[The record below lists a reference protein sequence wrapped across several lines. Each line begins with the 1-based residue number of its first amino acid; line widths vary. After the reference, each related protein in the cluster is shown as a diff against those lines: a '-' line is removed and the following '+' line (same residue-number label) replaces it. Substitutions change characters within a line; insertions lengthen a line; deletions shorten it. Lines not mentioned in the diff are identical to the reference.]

1 MAQTP
6 CSPSPI
12 ERYVT
17 ALGGSR
23 PIRKI
28 LIANNGI
35 AAVKAIRSIR
45 RWAYE
50 TFGDERTLSFVAMAT
65 PEDVTANAEY
75 VRMADV
81 WTSVPGGANNRNF
94 ANVAL
99 IADLASRFSCD
110 AVWAGWGHAS
120 ENPALPAALQSIGV
134 VFLGPPPESMHA
146 LGDKIASTI
155 IAQSAG
161 VPTVAWSGLGLTVNY
176 AADGGVP
183 SDVYKKACIVDPEHA
198 RRAAKQC
205 GYPLV
210 VKASEGGGGK
220 GIRVV
225 RDEHGI
231 STAYRQVAGEVP
243 GSPIF
248 LMRLVENARHLE
260 VQVVADEYG
269 DAMAFYGRDCSVQR
283 RHQKII
289 EEGPVVAAPAHVWKR
304 LEEAAVALAKEV
316 GYIGAGTVE
325 YLYKGDKEAGEFY
338 FLELNPRLQVEH
350 PVTEWITGVNLPA
363 LQLHV
368 GMGIPLRNVAA
379 VRKFLGL
386 PDLKIVED
394 CHSHSTVPLPL
405 TSPVRA
411 ALPKPTSEI
420 SSDATKYLSLSPVPP
435 QGHVIACRVT
445 AENPDEGFQPTS
457 GVIQELTFRNT
468 PNVWGYF
475 SVGASGGVHEFADS
489 QFGHLFAWGETREAS
504 RRCLVLALKE
514 LSIRGDIRTTVEYL
528 IKLLE
533 MEAFRENKF
542 DTSWLDTLIAE
553 KVVAEKPP
561 TDVAVVIGAVC
572 RAHMHF
578 TEKAEAFIKCLERGQ
593 LPPIDRSLVVFP
605 VELIYDDVKYCFEVT
620 RADMSA
626 LRVRLADQPKGKET
640 NRSVLAD
647 VRALGDG
654 GKLVLADGRSHV
666 CYMREEPTG
675 LRMSVNG
682 KTCLFPKEYDPT
694 LLTSSVSGK
703 LIRFLVSNE
712 DRIKAGQAFAELEVM
727 KMYLTLSA
735 PESGKI
741 LLVAAEGSSVETGD
755 LLAHLELDDPSKVRR
770 SEKFKGNLPNFADP
784 QITGAKPHQ
793 RFNAAIREVRHL
805 LQGFDARLDSMED
818 LMNSFD
824 DIRVCAGEVRE
835 TLSSLMGRVPSS
847 LAEKVNSELNTML
860 QQANDSDVE
869 MDVNINKLS
878 SCFSLHTISEGSVKD
893 SWAAQSKC
901 ISGTMR
907 RILIFCQGVPEASEL
922 KEVAS
927 KYVNGSIFAASV
939 SGLLDHYLEIEK
951 HFAQQTGTLADVL
964 FALRDGFKN
973 DLSKVLH
980 IAASHIRLREKND
993 CLLRFLDLLA
1003 RPAQVAVLAEENP
1016 QTLEFREKLLELSQL
1031 NGSEYSDIAL
1041 RARLMLADLR
1051 RPQFQQ
1057 QREKIGRILLTAASH
1072 PSEEREDELQQLIS
1086 MRGSV
1091 LDVLLSFI
1099 LPTNDERRDPL
1110 VRSIAIE
1117 AHVLRSYQAYEVQS
1131 FVEDTLGLQRS
1142 PDCLTAHWKF
1152 RLLRGGEGSASPAVS
1167 RLDMSQQRAN
1177 ALRMGLTSFDS
1188 ADDLRSVRGSEGAV
1202 GEPFRYGLLAVFKNW
1217 DAMKQQFD
1225 DILDAFSTT
1234 RDWSGSSEVNVV
1246 TIMLRWDT
1254 SAPQF
1259 AEGSPLDANKSRN
1272 YFASEADI
1280 SHHLS
1285 KFCRSERS
1293 RKALA
1298 TKIGIKAFTF
1308 IVAPPSSSEPLT
1320 SPSFYTFRV
1329 KDDFREDPIYR
1340 HIDPPMAFQLELSR
1354 LSNFDITRFDYPNRA
1369 IHVFYAQDKAVSNN
1383 THSRKPPVPATAVKP
1398 KQVEKGNSS
1407 SEKLVPPSS
1416 MQLKLP
1422 RGLSTVLAGKV
1433 SSDGLGH
1440 SNQAERDVDARFFVR
1455 AVVRHADVISNPR
1468 DGSAVSIPEA
1478 ERTFIDALDAVEMAR
1493 CDRRLKRTDFNHIFL
1508 NVIPPVTVDIDDV
1521 EAICKRMFQRFA
1533 TRCWSLCVFAV
1544 EIRIC
1549 AVVALKSD
1557 ASSVIPLRF
1566 LLFNPTGHDLKVES
1580 YLESVEP
1587 ETGQEKILSVS
1598 QDQPGSLH
1606 GNLLSKPYPVMDRVQ
1621 RKRVVA
1627 QAMDTTYVYDF
1638 LQIFN
1643 KQLQHMWRR
1652 YSEDRLLGGFHRHKA
1667 PSTFVESKE
1676 LLLALP
1682 SPRSEVELEEHELV
1696 ETDRPAGLNDV
1707 GVVVWRCTFRTP
1719 AYPDGREV
1727 LLIANDITFKSGSF
1741 GPAEDWLFLAA
1752 SKYARKRGI
1761 PRIYLAANSGARI
1774 GVAEEIRDVLQVDWV
1789 DPSNPMKGF
1798 NYLAVRDEDLNTI
1811 GQFIRTGKRLSDD
1824 LLEVTD
1830 IIGCEHGLGVENLM
1844 GSGLIAGETSRA
1856 YDEIFTLSYVC
1867 SRSVGIGAYLV
1878 RLGQR
1883 VIQKKSLAP
1892 IILTGFSA
1900 LNKVLGHSVYLS
1912 NDQLG
1917 GSKVMHPNG
1926 VTHTVVDS
1934 DAEGVNA
1941 ILQWLSYVPKRQG
1954 DQLPIIESRD
1964 PVQRYIE
1971 VAPPGDGQPYD
1982 PRCKLIGG
1990 EHVRVAGQKRFF
2002 SGLFD
2007 KDSWKEYLDG
2017 WAKTVVVGRARLGGI
2032 PTGVI
2037 AVETRC
2043 IEKKIP
2049 ADPASPD
2056 SHESILTQ
2064 AGQVWY
2070 PDSAAKTAQAIR
2082 DFDREG
2088 LPLFV
2093 LANWRGFSGGMRDM
2107 FDEVLKSGSEI
2118 VDALRCYNQ
2127 PIFVYIP
2134 PRAEVRGGA
2143 WVVLDTLINPA
2154 MIEMYADINC
2164 RGGVLEPEG
2173 TVDVKY
2179 RRRHLLKTMHQ
2190 LDDKLVQLDTE
2201 LCGSMAPGNI
2211 LNKDRK
2217 QAIQEQIYA
2226 RESELLPVYRSV
2238 ATAFCDLHDTPVRL
2252 AEKGAIRRVVRWE
2265 EARSYFYWR
2274 LRRRLAEE
2282 RVRQRIATA
2291 DPALTR
2297 NEVTALLLKWAG
2309 DHRMERQIVGQ
2320 NNGFSDAE
2328 REDDREYDDDDDD
2341 NDDNSFDTDD
2351 RWVVQW
2357 LEVEEDAI
2365 SKRVDKI
2372 RTNRIAN
2379 EVAEAGKESREGL
2392 LNGIETTLR
2401 NCEPGERTK
2410 LVDALES
2417 KIRLVTS
2424 TKGAM
2429 SLSSSLGLL
2438 TRLGRLGWDR
2448 ERFVSSSEGD
2458 IDDSLSPEAT
2468 INKNN
2473 NGKTSPWPQGHTG

>member
-1 MAQTP
+1 MTNVP
-6 CSPSPI
+6 GSPSPI
-12 ERYVT
+12 DRYVT

-50 TFGDERTLSFVAMAT
+50 TFGDEHALSFVAMAT

-81 WTSVPGGANNRNF
+81 WTSVPGGSNNRNF

-99 IADLASRFSCD
+99 IADLAFRFSCD

-120 ENPALPAALQSIGV
+120 ENPALPAALKAIGV
-134 VFLGPPPESMHA
+134 VFLGPPRESMHA

-176 AADGGVP
+176 ANDGGVP
-183 SDVYKKACIVDPEHA
+183 SEVYKKACIVDPEHA

-248 LMRLVENARHLE
+248 LMRLVESARHLE

-269 DAMAFYGRDCSVQR
+269 DAIAFYGRDCSVQR

-325 YLYKGDKEAGEFY
+325 YLYKGDTEGGEFY

-368 GMGIPLRNVAA
+368 GMGVPLRKVAA

-386 PDLKIVED
+386 PALTTSENQQA
-394 CHSHSTVPLPL
+394 HSSFPISVA
-405 TSPVRA
+405 SPVRA
-411 ALPKPTSEI
+411 VFPKPTPEI
-420 SSDATKYLSLSPVPP
+420 SNDEPEDLPLSPVPP

-457 GVIQELTFRNT
+457 GAIQELTFRNT

-533 MEAFRENKF
+533 MEAFRENNF

-578 TEKAEAFIKCLERGQ
+578 TERAESFIKCLERGQ

-620 RADMSA
+620 RSDVSA
-626 LRVRLADQPKGKET
+626 LRVRLADQPKQGET

-675 LRMSVNG
+675 LRMSING

-712 DRIKAGQAFAELEVM
+712 DRIRAGQAFAELEVM

-741 LLVAAEGSSVETGD
+741 LLVAAEGSSVEVGD
-755 LLAHLELDDPSKVRR
+755 LLAHLELDDPTKVRR

-784 QITGAKPHQ
+784 QITGTKPHQ
-793 RFNAAIREVRHL
+793 RFSTAIREVRHL

-818 LMNSFD
+818 LMNCFD
-824 DIRVCAGEVRE
+824 DARVCAGEVRE
-835 TLSSLMGRVPSS
+835 TLSSLMGRVPSG
-847 LAEKVNSELNTML
+847 LAERVDSELNTML
-860 QQANDSDVE
+860 QQTSGSDVKSDGNAE
-869 MDVNINKLS
+869 ILT
-878 SCFSLHTISEGSVKD
+878 SCFSLHNTSKGSVKD
-893 SWAAQSKC
+893 SWVAQSDS
-901 ISGTMR
+901 ISKAMR
-907 RILIFCQGVPEASEL
+907 QILTLCQGVSEASEL

-927 KYVNGSIFAASV
+927 KFSNGSIFAASV
-939 SGLLDHYLEIEK
+939 SSLLDHYLDIEK

-964 FALRDGFKN
+964 LALRDGFKN

-980 IAASHIRLREKND
+980 ITTSHIRLKEKNE
-993 CLLRFLDLLA
+993 CLLRFLELLA
-1003 RPAQVAVLAEENP
+1003 RPASAAILAEENP
-1016 QTLEFREKLLELSQL
+1016 QTIEFREKLLELSQL

-1057 QREKIGRILLTAASH
+1057 QREKIGQVLLTAASH
-1072 PSEEREDELQQLIS
+1072 PPEEREDELQQLIS
-1086 MRGSV
+1086 MKGSV

-1099 LPTNDERRDPL
+1099 LPTNDSRRDPL
-1110 VRSIAIE
+1110 VQSIAVR
-1117 AHVLRSYQAYEVQS
+1117 AHVLRSYQAYEVQH
-1131 FVEDTLGLQRS
+1131 FVEDSMGLQSS
-1142 PDCLTAHWKF
+1142 PDCLTAHWSF
-1152 RLLRGGEGSASPAVS
+1152 RLLRGGEAPTSPSVA
-1167 RLDMSQQRAN
+1167 RLDTNQQTAN

-1188 ADDLRSVRGSEGAV
+1188 ADDLRNVRGAEGV
-1202 GEPFRYGLLAVFKNW
+1202 TGEPFRHGLLAVFKNW
-1217 DAMKQQFD
+1217 DSMEQQFD
-1225 DILDAFSTT
+1225 DVLEAYTTT
-1234 RDWSGSSEVNVV
+1234 RDWSGSCEVNVV

-1254 SAPQF
+1254 SAPQVS
-1259 AEGSPLDANKSRN
+1259 EGPSLEATKGRN

-1285 KFCRSERS
+1285 KFCCADRS

-1298 TKIGIKAFTF
+1298 SKIGIKAFTF
-1308 IVAPPSSSEPLT
+1308 IVAPPPSSELLT
-1320 SPSFYTFRV
+1320 YPSFYTFRV
-1329 KDDFREDPIYR
+1329 KDNFREDPIYR

-1354 LSNFDITRFDYPNRA
+1354 LSNFVITRFDYPNRA
-1369 IHVFYAQDKAVSNN
+1369 IHVFYAQDKAVSGNV
-1383 THSRKPPVPATAVKP
+1383 HSKKPPVPGTGARL
-1398 KQVEKGNSS
+1398 KQ
-1407 SEKLVPPSS
+1407 SEKQTDLNEGVAPPHSL
-1416 MQLKLP
+1416 QRK
-1422 RGLSTVLAGKV
+1422 RGLSTFLVGKV
-1433 SSDGLGH
+1433 SSDGLSYSH
-1440 SNQAERDVDARFFVR
+1440 QAERDVDARFFVR
-1455 AVVRHADVISNPR
+1455 AVVRHADVISHPR

-1478 ERTFIDALDAVEMAR
+1478 ERAFIDALDAVEMAR

-1508 NVIPPVTVDIDDV
+1508 NVIPPVAVDIDDV
-1521 EAICKRMFQRFA
+1521 EAICRRMFQRFA

-1557 ASSVIPLRF
+1557 ASSIIPLRF

-1580 YLESVEP
+1580 YLESVDP

-1598 QDQPGSLH
+1598 QDQLGSLH

-1643 KQLQHMWRR
+1643 KQLRQMWHR
-1652 YSEDRLLGGFHRHKA
+1652 YSQDRLLGGFHRHKA
-1667 PSTFVESKE
+1667 PTTFVESKE
-1676 LLLALP
+1676 LLLTL
-1682 SPRSEVELEEHELV
+1682 RSSERGDGSEEQELI

-1707 GVVVWRCTFRTP
+1707 GVVAWRCIFRTP

-1727 LLIANDITFKSGSF
+1727 LLIANDITFRSGSF

-1774 GVAEEIRDVLQVDWV
+1774 GVAEEVREVLQVDWV

-1798 NYLAVRDEDLNTI
+1798 NYLAVRDEDLKTI

-1830 IIGCEHGLGVENLM
+1830 VIGCEHGLGVENLM
-1844 GSGLIAGETSRA
+1844 GSGLIAGETSKA

-1900 LNKVLGHSVYLS
+1900 LNKVLGHNVYLS

-1926 VTHTVVDS
+1926 VTHSVVGS
-1934 DAEGVNA
+1934 DVEGVNA
-1941 ILQWLSYVPKRQG
+1941 ILQWLSFVPKRQG
-1954 DQLPIIESRD
+1954 DPLPIIESRD
-1964 PVQRYIE
+1964 SVQRCIE
-1971 VAPPGDGQPYD
+1971 VAPPCDGQPYD
-1982 PRCKLIGG
+1982 PRHKLIGG
-1990 EHVRVAGQKRFF
+1990 EYVRMASQKRFL

-2043 IEKKIP
+2043 IEKRIP

-2107 FDEVLKSGSEI
+2107 FDAVLKSGSEI
-2118 VDALRCYNQ
+2118 VDALRCYKQ

-2134 PRAEVRGGA
+2134 PRGEVRGGA

-2154 MIEMYADINC
+2154 MIEMYADENC

-2190 LDDKLVQLDTE
+2190 LDTKLAQLDTE
-2201 LCGSMAPGNI
+2201 LGGSIAQGNI
-2211 LNKDRK
+2211 LSEDRK
-2217 QAIQEQIYA
+2217 QAIQEEIYA

-2265 EARSYFYWR
+2265 EARSFFYWR

-2282 RVRQRIATA
+2282 RVRQRIARA
-2291 DPALTR
+2291 DPVLTR
-2297 NEVTALLLKWAG
+2297 NEVTTLLLKWAG
-2309 DHRMERQIVGQ
+2309 DHRMERRIVGQ
-2320 NNGFSDAE
+2320 TNGYPDAG
-2328 REDDREYDDDDDD
+2328 REDDKEYDDD
-2341 NDDNSFDTDD
+2341 DDNSFDTDD

-2357 LEVEEDAI
+2357 LEVEEDVI

-2372 RTNRIAN
+2372 RTSRIAN
-2379 EVAEAGKESREGL
+2379 EVAEAGTESREGL
-2392 LNGIETTLR
+2392 LNGIETALR
-2401 NCEPGERTK
+2401 NCDPVERTN
-2410 LVDALES
+2410 LVGAIES
-2417 KIRLVTS
+2417 KIKLVTS
-2424 TKGAM
+2424 SKGTM

-2448 ERFVSSSEGD
+2448 ERFVVASDGGASDGVSRDANSSSKSNIEK
-2458 IDDSLSPEAT
+2458 LS
-2468 INKNN
+2468 N
-2473 NGKTSPWPQGHTG
+2473 

>member
-1 MAQTP
+1 MTNAPAAQCRIDT
-6 CSPSPI
+6 
-12 ERYVT
+12 YVN

-50 TFGDERTLSFVAMAT
+50 TFGDERAVLFVAMAT
-65 PEDVTANAEY
+65 PEDVAANAEY

-120 ENPALPAALQSIGV
+120 ENPALPAALKSIGV
-134 VFLGPPPESMHA
+134 VFLGPPQESMHA

-161 VPTVAWSGLGLTVNY
+161 VPTVAWSGIGLTVNY

-183 SDVYKKACIVDPEHA
+183 SDVYNKACVIDPEHA

-225 RDEHGI
+225 RDEHSI

-248 LMRLVENARHLE
+248 LMRLVESARHLE

-269 DAMAFYGRDCSVQR
+269 DALAFYGRDCSVQR

-289 EEGPVVAAPAHVWKR
+289 EEGPVVAAPDHVWKR

-325 YLYKGDKEAGEFY
+325 YLYKGNPDGGEFY

-363 LQLHV
+363 LQLHI
-368 GMGIPLRNVAA
+368 GMGIPLRKVAS

-386 PDLKIVED
+386 QELNPSDL
-394 CHSHSTVPLPL
+394 HQTLPTISL
-405 TSPVRA
+405 PPTPPACVG
-411 ALPKPTSEI
+411 LPKSPSEVSGDTSKHL
-420 SSDATKYLSLSPVPP
+420 TLSPVPP

-457 GVIQELTFRNT
+457 GAIQELTFRNT

-533 MEAFRENKF
+533 MDAFRENKF
-542 DTSWLDTLIAE
+542 DTSWLDTLIAR

-578 TEKAEAFIKCLERGQ
+578 TERAESFIKCLERGQ

-605 VELIYDDVKYCFEVT
+605 VELIYDDVKYCFEIT
-620 RADMSA
+620 RSDLSTV
-626 LRVRLADQPKGKET
+626 RVRLAGQRRQGESGK
-640 NRSVLAD
+640 SVLAD

-666 CYMREEPTG
+666 CYMREEPGG

-712 DRIKAGQAFAELEVM
+712 DQIKAGQAFAELEVM

-735 PESGKI
+735 PECGKI
-741 LLVAAEGSSVETGD
+741 LLVAAEGSSVEAGD

-770 SEKFKGNLPNFADP
+770 SELFKGDLPDFVDP
-784 QITGAKPHQ
+784 QVIGSKPHQ
-793 RFNAAIREVRHL
+793 QFNAAMREVRHL
-805 LQGFDARLDSMED
+805 LQGFDARMDSMEN
-818 LMNSFD
+818 LMNSYD
-824 DIRVCAGEVRE
+824 DARVCDGEVRE
-835 TLSSLMGRVPSS
+835 ILSSLSGRVSMR
-847 LAEKVNSELNTML
+847 LADEVSSELESML
-860 QQANDSDVE
+860 QESDDFRTDTNSKDE
-869 MDVNINKLS
+869 KLTN
-878 SCFSLHTISEGSVKD
+878 CFSLHNSSKRSLKD
-893 SWAAQSKC
+893 SWVAQSKS
-901 ISGTMR
+901 ISTAMR
-907 RILIFCQGVPEASEL
+907 RILALCRGVPEASEL
-922 KEVAS
+922 REIAS
-927 KYVNGSIFAASV
+927 KYANGSIFAASV
-939 SGLLDHYLEIEK
+939 SNLLDCYLETEK
-951 HFAQQTGTLADVL
+951 HFAKQMGSLADVL
-964 FALRDGFKN
+964 LALRDGFKN
-973 DLSKVLH
+973 DLPKVFH
-980 IAASHIRLREKND
+980 IASSHIRLKEKNE
-993 CLLRFLDLLA
+993 CLLRFLELLG
-1003 RPAQVAVLAEENP
+1003 RPGPTAVLAEENP
-1016 QTLEFREKLLELSQL
+1016 QTLEFKEKLLELSQL

-1057 QREKIGRILLTAASH
+1057 QREKMGQILSNVAPH
-1072 PSEEREDELQQLIS
+1072 PMEKREADLQELIL
-1086 MRGSV
+1086 MKGSV
-1091 LDVLLSFI
+1091 LDILLSFI
-1099 LPTNDERRDPL
+1099 LPTDGKECEPL
-1110 VRSIAIE
+1110 VRSLAIK
-1117 AHVLRSYQAYEVQS
+1117 AHVLRSYQAYEVKN
-1131 FVEDTLGLQRS
+1131 FVEDAMGLPSS
-1142 PDCLTAHWKF
+1142 PDCLTAHWQF
-1152 RLLRGGEGSASPAVS
+1152 RLLRGGEGLTTSFLHSSRNLQETNAS
-1167 RLDMSQQRAN
+1167 
-1177 ALRMGLTSFDS
+1177 RMGLTSFDS
-1188 ADDLRSVRGSEGAV
+1188 ADDLRSVRDTDGAV
-1202 GEPFRYGLLAVFKNW
+1202 GEPFRHGLLAVFKNW
-1217 DAMKQQFD
+1217 HSMRQHFD
-1225 DILDAFSTT
+1225 SVLKAYSTT
-1234 RDWSGSSEVNVV
+1234 RDWSGSSEVNVA

-1254 SAPQF
+1254 SAPQISK
-1259 AEGSPLDANKSRN
+1259 EPSVEANKSRN
-1272 YFASEADI
+1272 YFASEADV
-1280 SHHLS
+1280 SYHLS
-1285 KFCRSERS
+1285 KFCCSVPS
-1293 RKALA
+1293 RKAVA
-1298 TKIGIKAFTF
+1298 SKVGIKAFTF

-1320 SPSFYTFRV
+1320 YPSLYTFRV
-1329 KDDFREDPIYR
+1329 KDNFREDPIYR

-1354 LSNFDITRFDYPNRA
+1354 LSNFVITRFDYPNRA
-1369 IHVFYAQDKAVSNN
+1369 IHVFYAQDKAVSNK
-1383 THSRKPPVPATAVKP
+1383 THGRKPPVPSPGANLKSGEKENTTSGDMPSPSALQCKFPSDVATFSP
-1398 KQVEKGNSS
+1398 
-1407 SEKLVPPSS
+1407 
-1416 MQLKLP
+1416 
-1422 RGLSTVLAGKV
+1422 GKV
-1433 SSDGLGH
+1433 SLDGLSH

-1455 AVVRHADVISNPR
+1455 AVIRHADVISNPR

-1508 NVIPPVTVDIDDV
+1508 NVIPPVNVDIDDV
-1521 EAICKRMFQRFA
+1521 EAICRRMFQRFA

-1557 ASSVIPLRF
+1557 TSSIIPLRF

-1580 YLESVEP
+1580 YLESVDP

-1598 QDQPGSLH
+1598 QDQPGSLN

-1667 PSTFVESKE
+1667 PTTFVESKE
-1676 LLLALP
+1676 LLLTLH
-1682 SPRSEVELEEHELV
+1682 SSEKERKTDEYELV

-1707 GVVVWRCTFRTP
+1707 GMVAWRCTFRTP
-1719 AYPDGREV
+1719 AHPDGHEV
-1727 LLIANDITFKSGSF
+1727 IVIANDITFKSGSF
-1741 GPAEDWLFLAA
+1741 GPAEDALFLAA
-1752 SKYARKRGI
+1752 SKYARKRRV

-1774 GVAEEIRDVLQVDWV
+1774 GVAEEVREVLQVDWV
-1789 DPSNPMKGF
+1789 DVANPAKGF
-1798 NYLAVRDEDLNTI
+1798 NSLAVRDEDLNTVK
-1811 GQFIRTGKRLSDD
+1811 QFIRTGRRLKGG
-1824 LLEVTD
+1824 LTEVTD
-1830 IIGCEHGLGVENLM
+1830 IIGYEHGLGVENLM
-1844 GSGLIAGETSRA
+1844 GSGEIAGETSKA

-1900 LNKVLGHSVYLS
+1900 LNKVLGHNVYLS

-1926 VTHTVVDS
+1926 ITHSVVAS
-1934 DAEGVNA
+1934 DVEGVNA
-1941 ILQWLSYVPKRQG
+1941 ILHWLSYVPKRHG
-1954 DQLPIIESRD
+1954 DPLPIIESRD
-1964 PVQRYIE
+1964 PVERSID
-1971 VAPPGDGQPYD
+1971 VSPPSDGQPYD
-1982 PRCKLIGG
+1982 PRYKLISG
-1990 EHVRVAGQKRFF
+1990 EYVRVAGRKRFL

-2007 KDSWKEYLDG
+2007 KDSWREYLDG

-2032 PTGVI
+2032 PAGVI

-2043 IEKKIP
+2043 IEKRIP

-2056 SHESILTQ
+2056 SHESNLIQ

-2070 PDSAAKTAQAIR
+2070 PDSAMKTAQAIR

-2118 VDALRCYNQ
+2118 VDALRCYKQ
-2127 PIFVYIP
+2127 PVFVYIP
-2134 PRAEVRGGA
+2134 PRGEVRGGA

-2154 MIEMYADINC
+2154 MIEMYADENC

-2190 LDDKLVQLDTE
+2190 LDNTLIELDRE
-2201 LCGSMAPGNI
+2201 LHGAMAPPGNRI
-2211 LNKDRK
+2211 LSEAQK
-2217 QAIQEQIYA
+2217 QAIQEKIYA

-2252 AEKGAIRRVVRWE
+2252 KEKGAIRRVVRWD
-2265 EARSYFYWR
+2265 EARTYFYWR

-2282 RVRQRIATA
+2282 RVRQRITEA
-2291 DPALTR
+2291 DISLTR
-2297 NEVTALLLKWAG
+2297 DEVTTVLLKWAD
-2309 DHRMERQIVGQ
+2309 DHRMERRISGQ
-2320 NNGFSDAE
+2320 SNGYSDTG
-2328 REDDREYDDDDDD
+2328 REDDKEYDDDDES
-2341 NDDNSFDTDD
+2341 SFDLDD

-2365 SKRVDKI
+2365 NKRVDKI
-2372 RTNRIAN
+2372 RTSRIAS
-2379 EVAEAGKESREGL
+2379 EVAEAGKQSREGL

-2401 NCEPGERTK
+2401 NCDPIERTK

-2417 KIRLVTS
+2417 KIKMVTS
-2424 TKGAM
+2424 PKGTI

-2448 ERFVSSSEGD
+2448 DRVASTGGD
-2458 IDDSLSPEAT
+2458 SAGCANGSGE
-2468 INKNN
+2468 
-2473 NGKTSPWPQGHTG
+2473 NGKSNEDGDD